1 MQHTTR
7 GLVIS
12 IIAVGSLVLGLAYP
26 ALADIGDISVGGV
39 WVCRITRGAG
49 GLSLEQRVAKI
60 DRQITEVL
68 SIPGTDRRSI
78 SISVRPLGRSAT
90 IVVADITVITVTP
103 ADAAGAHVTTMEL
116 ARQWARRLVA
126 GLQRA
131 LPSTTFHGF

>member
-1 MQHTTR
+1 MLTAR
-7 GLVIS
+7 RMVIS
-12 IIAVGSLVLGLAYP
+12 IIAVAGLVLSVAYP
-26 ALADIGDISVGGV
+26 AMADIGDISVGGV

-49 GLSLEQRVAKI
+49 GLSPEQRVVQI
-60 DRQITEVL
+60 NRRITEVL
-68 SIPGTDRRSI
+68 SIPATDRRTI
-78 SISVRPLGRSAT
+78 SISVRPLGPSAA

-131 LPSTTFHGF
+131 SPSTTFHGF

>member
-1 MQHTTR
+1 MHTAR
-7 GLVIS
+7 WLVIS
-12 IIAVGSLVLGLAYP
+12 IIAIASLVLGVASP

-68 SIPGTDRRSI
+68 SLPGIDRRSL
-78 SISVRPLGRSAT
+78 SVSVRPLGGSAA
-90 IVVADITVITVTP
+90 IVVAGITVITVTP
-103 ADAAGAHVTTMEL
+103 EDAAGTRVTATQL
-116 ARQWARRLVA
+116 ALQWARRLA
-126 GLQRA
+126 TGLQRA

>member
-1 MQHTTR
+1 MHTTR

-60 DRQITEVL
+60 DRQLTEVL

-78 SISVRPLGRSAT
+78 PLSVRPLGQSAA
-90 IVVADITVITVTP
+90 IVVAGITVITVTP
-103 ADAAGAHVTTMEL
+103 EDAAGTRVTTMEL
-116 ARQWARRLVA
+116 ARQWARRLMA

>member
-1 MQHTTR
+1 MHTAR

-12 IIAVGSLVLGLAYP
+12 IIAVASLVLGVAYP

-49 GLSLEQRVAKI
+49 GFSLEQRVVQI

-68 SIPGTDRRSI
+68 SIPGTDRRSL
-78 SISVRPLGRSAT
+78 SVSVRPLGRSAA

-103 ADAAGAHVTTMEL
+103 EDAAGAHVTTMEL

>member
-1 MQHTTR
+1 MHTAR

-12 IIAVGSLVLGLAYP
+12 IIAVASLILGVAYP

-49 GLSLEQRVAKI
+49 GLSPEQRAVQI
-60 DRQITEVL
+60 NRRITEVL
-68 SIPGTDRRSI
+68 SLPGTDRRSI
-78 SISVRPLGRSAT
+78 SISVRPLGASAT
-90 IVVADITVITVTP
+90 IVVADITVMTVTP
-103 ADAAGAHVTTMEL
+103 ADAAGTHVTTMEL

>member
-1 MQHTTR
+1 MHTTR

-12 IIAVGSLVLGLAYP
+12 IIAVAGLVLGVAYP

-39 WVCRITRGAG
+39 WVCRIARGAG
-49 GLSLEQRVAKI
+49 GFSLEQRVVQI
-60 DRQITEVL
+60 NRRITEVL

-78 SISVRPLGRSAT
+78 SMSVRPLGASAA
-90 IVVADITVITVTP
+90 IVVADITVMTVTP
-103 ADAAGAHVTTMEL
+103 ADAAGTHVTTMEL

>member
-1 MQHTTR
+1 MLTAR

-12 IIAVGSLVLGLAYP
+12 IIAVAGFVLSVAYP
-26 ALADIGDISVGGV
+26 AIADIGDISVGGV

-49 GLSLEQRVAKI
+49 GLSLEQRVVQI
-60 DRQITEVL
+60 NRRITEVL
-68 SIPGTDRRSI
+68 SLPGTDRRSI
-78 SISVRPLGRSAT
+78 SISVRPLGPSAT

-116 ARQWARRLVA
+116 ARQWARRLGA

>member
-1 MQHTTR
+1 MHTAR

-12 IIAVGSLVLGLAYP
+12 IIAVASLVLGVAYP

-49 GLSLEQRVAKI
+49 GLSPEQRAVQI
-60 DRQITEVL
+60 NRRITEVL

-103 ADAAGAHVTTMEL
+103 EDAAGAHVTTMEL

-131 LPSTTFHGF
+131 LPGTTFHGF

>member
-1 MQHTTR
+1 MHTTR

-12 IIAVGSLVLGLAYP
+12 IIAVAGLVLSVAYP

-49 GLSLEQRVAKI
+49 GLSPEQRVVQI
-60 DRQITEVL
+60 NRRITEVL

-78 SISVRPLGRSAT
+78 SMSVRPLGASAA
-90 IVVADITVITVTP
+90 IVVADITVITVTSE
-103 ADAAGAHVTTMEL
+103 DAAGAHVTTMEL

-131 LPSTTFHGF
+131 LPGTTFHGF

>member
-1 MQHTTR
+1 MSTAR

-12 IIAVGSLVLGLAYP
+12 IIAVASLVLGVAYP

-49 GLSLEQRVAKI
+49 GLSPEQRVVQI
-60 DRQITEVL
+60 DRRITQVL
-68 SIPGTDRRSI
+68 SIPGTDRRTL

-90 IVVADITVITVTP
+90 IVVADVTIITVTP
-103 ADAAGAHVTTMEL
+103 EDAAGTPVTTMEL
-116 ARQWARRLVA
+116 ARQWARRLVT

>member
-1 MQHTTR
+1 MHTAR

-49 GLSLEQRVAKI
+49 GLSLEERVARI
-60 DRQITEVL
+60 NRQITEVL
-68 SIPGTDRRSI
+68 SLPGTDRRSVPV
-78 SISVRPLGRSAT
+78 SVRPMGRSTA
-90 IVVADITVITVTP
+90 IIVADITVITVTP
-103 ADAAGAHVTTMEL
+103 EDAAGTRVTTTEL
-116 ARQWARRLVA
+116 ARQWARRLAA